1 MGYDYLWN
9 NVRVKGGAY
18 GCMCGFAVTGN
29 AYFVSYRDPGLQET
43 NAIYEKAYQYI
54 ENFTVSDR
62 DMTKY
67 MIGAI
72 SNLDTPLTP
81 SAVGTRSFNAYM
93 NGMTEEYLQKI
104 RNDVLAVTQEDIRAL
119 APIVKAFVEQGN
131 LCVIGNENKIEES
144 KDLFE
149 NITSLL

>member
-1 MGYDYLWN
+1 MD
-9 NVRVKGGAY
+9 V
-18 GCMCGFAVTGN
+18 CAVL
-29 AYFVSYRDPGLQET
+29 RLQET

-93 NGMTEEYLQKI
+93 NGMTEEYLQKV

>member
-1 MGYDYLWN
+1 MDVCAGL
-9 NVRVKGGAY
+9 RL
-18 GCMCGFAVTGN
+18 GN